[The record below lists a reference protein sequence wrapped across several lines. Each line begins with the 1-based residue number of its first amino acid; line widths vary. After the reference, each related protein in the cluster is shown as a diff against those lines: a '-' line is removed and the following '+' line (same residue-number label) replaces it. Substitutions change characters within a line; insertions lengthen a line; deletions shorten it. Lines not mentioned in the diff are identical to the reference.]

1 MSERV
6 SGRVVDSPST
16 NHLPGRLRIWIQ
28 AVRVHSFTASVVPIL
43 AGSSLALVDRSFDG
57 PLFVSMLMASMAT
70 HAGSNLANDYF
81 DYRKGIDS
89 NQAMRPSSIIQ
100 RGYLGPSDVLRG
112 MTVAFA
118 IATAIGL
125 YIVYRTGWP
134 ILVVAL
140 LSLAAAVLYTG
151 GPTPLGYIALGEVTV
166 FLFMGMVMVSG
177 SYFVNTGDLTLASV
191 LLAVPIG
198 LLVAAT
204 LHANN
209 IRDMESDAAAGKRT
223 LANVVGRGFANR
235 EYAAQ
240 VYGAFVAV
248 IVLVLTDASLWPV
261 LIVFTT
267 LPAAVRLVS
276 MVFDESSGVD
286 LNRVLRKTAGLHLRF
301 GLMLSVAL
309 LFRSFLDRAL

>member
-1 MSERV
+1 M
-6 SGRVVDSPST
+6 
-16 NHLPGRLRIWIQ
+16 
-28 AVRVHSFTASVVPIL
+28 
-43 AGSSLALVDRSFDG
+43 
-57 PLFVSMLMASMAT
+57 
-70 HAGSNLANDYF
+70 
-81 DYRKGIDS
+81 GI
-89 NQAMRPSSIIQ
+89 
-100 RGYLGPSDVLRG
+100 
-112 MTVAFA
+112 
-118 IATAIGL
+118 
-125 YIVYRTGWP
+125 
-134 ILVVAL
+134 
-140 LSLAAAVLYTG
+140 
-151 GPTPLGYIALGEVTV
+151 
-166 FLFMGMVMVSG
+166 VMVSG
-177 SYFVNTGDLTLASV
+177 SYFVHTGDLTLASV

-248 IVLVLTDASLWPV
+248 ILLVLTDASLWPV
-261 LIVFTT
+261 LIVYTT
-267 LPAAVRLVS
+267 LPAAARLVS

-309 LFRSFLDRAL
+309 LFRSILDRAL